1 MKDTNQRLFL
11 TIALCLGVALAW
23 GMLFQPKHAPAP
35 GGQAAPQGEGAA
47 SRASPSAPAP
57 APAAQPASPGG
68 AEVPRGTPPPGATR
82 APTRDLALDS
92 AKVHVVVTTAGGAL
106 KSVQLKGPKF
116 LRHTPDGKAAGQVDL
131 VSPGAS
137 PLPLATEVRAG
148 NGTGGEAPVIAADAA
163 YEVVRS
169 DAESVVL
176 RTQAGGATL
185 LKTFT
190 LDPARYG
197 LRVSYEIRSKAALSG
212 HLVVV
217 ETGHGEESKSGM
229 FSAHAK
235 PKESICQAGGKL
247 ERLAVGAK
255 HPTWDGPGAASFA
268 GIDEQ
273 YFLRASV
280 VDPKLN
286 ATCHIEAQPS
296 GALAARL
303 QIPLSVAAG
312 GSVSQSLTEFMGPKD
327 VDELAAVAPELREA
341 VDFGFWSV
349 IASFLLAVMKFFY
362 KVVPPH
368 NWGVAIILLTVT
380 IKLVTFPLQH
390 RSMKSMQEMQRIQP
404 QLEEL
409 KKKYAGDQ
417 QRQNLEQMKLFKEH
431 GVNPMGSCLPMV
443 IQMPV
448 WFALYT
454 TLGVS
459 VELYNSI
466 FIPGWL
472 NDLTAPDPYYVLP
485 IAMGITMIATQMLT
499 PTPMSNPSQ
508 KIIGYVMSGFFSL
521 IMINLPSGLTLYIFT
536 NNILSIAQQMYLR
549 RSLKLPKPP
558 SSPASGQTV
567 AVSAKRA

>member
-23 GMLFQPKHAPAP
+23 GLLFPQKHPAP
-35 GGQAAPQGEGAA
+35 GGLAPQGDGTT
-47 SRASPSAPAP
+47 SRGSPSAPAP
-57 APAAQPASPGG
+57 TPAAQPAAPGG
-68 AEVPRGTPPPGATR
+68 AEVPRGTPPAGATR
-82 APTRDLALDS
+82 APARDLALDS

-116 LRHTPDGKAAGQVDL
+116 LRHTPDGKPAGQVDL
-131 VSPGAS
+131 VSPEAS
-137 PLPLATEVRAG
+137 PLPLATEVRAS
-148 NGTGGEAPVIAADAA
+148 NGAAGAAALIPADAS

-169 DAESVVL
+169 DAESAVL
-176 RTQAGGATL
+176 RTQAGGVTL
-185 LKTFT
+185 VKTFA

-197 LRVSYEIRSKAALSG
+197 LKVSYEVRSNTALSG
-212 HLVVV
+212 HLVVI
-217 ETGHGEESKSGM
+217 ETGHGEESKGGM
-229 FSAHAK
+229 FSARAK

-255 HPTWDGPGAASFA
+255 HPIWDGPGAASFA

-296 GALAARL
+296 GALVARL
-303 QIPLSVAAG
+303 EIPLSVAAG
-312 GSVSQSLTEFMGPKD
+312 GSVSQSLTEFIGPKD

-368 NWGVAIILLTVT
+368 NWGVAIVLLTVT

-459 VELYNSI
+459 VELYNSV

-485 IAMGITMIATQMLT
+485 IAMGITMIVTQMLT

-508 KIIGYVMSGFFSL
+508 KVIGYVMSGFFSL

-549 RSLKLPKPP
+549 RTLKPP
-558 SSPASGQTV
+558 SAPPASGQTV